1 MSEKYRKEKVKK
13 KTPNS
18 SVPVPVVGVFVT
30 WSNRCLMGRR
40 ADCGNLEKVNH
51 HRHFH
56 GETDLEQIVFYA
68 EIVNRIKKALL
79 QFGPCLDLFTQ

>member
-1 MSEKYRKEKVKK
+1 
-13 KTPNS
+13 
-18 SVPVPVVGVFVT
+18 
-30 WSNRCLMGRR
+30 MGRR

-68 EIVNRIKKALL
+68 EIVDGIKKTLL
-79 QFGPCLDLFTQ
+79 QFGPGLDLFTQ